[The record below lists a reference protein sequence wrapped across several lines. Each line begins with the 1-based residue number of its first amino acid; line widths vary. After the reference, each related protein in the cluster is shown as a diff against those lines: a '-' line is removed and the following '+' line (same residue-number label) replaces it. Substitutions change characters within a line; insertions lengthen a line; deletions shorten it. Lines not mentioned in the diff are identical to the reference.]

1 SLWFCGLLRL
11 RRRRC
16 GAGIGPNAIGT
27 LAMRRLRTAFA
38 LALPCALLLASAP
51 LAAQQVYKWKD
62 ANGVTQ
68 YTSTPPPEGS
78 AYETRQVDN
87 RHRAPQAADEA
98 PAEDPGCAI
107 ARGNLALL
115 NGMTTLSP
123 DEDGDGRPDRTY
135 SDAERADQVALAEA
149 AIKVRCTKPAS
160 APAPEPE
167 G

>member
-1 SLWFCGLLRL
+1 
-11 RRRRC
+11 
-16 GAGIGPNAIGT
+16 
-27 LAMRRLRTAFA
+27 MRRLRTAVA

-68 YTSTPPPEGS
+68 YSSTPPPEGS
-78 AYETRQVDN
+78 TYETREIRNHQ
-87 RHRAPQAADEA
+87 PQAQQAGDEA

-115 NGMTTLSP
+115 NGLDKLGP

-135 SDAERADQVALAEA
+135 TDAERADQIALAQA
-149 AIKVRCTKPAS
+149 AIKVRCTTPPA
-160 APAPEPE
+160 APAGREEEPE
-167 G
+167 EAGDN

>member
-1 SLWFCGLLRL
+1 AHAASLWFCGLLRL

-16 GAGIGPNAIGT
+16 GAGIGANAHRT
-27 LAMRRLRTAFA
+27 VAMRRLRTAIA
-38 LALPCALLLASAP
+38 LALPCALLLAAAP

-78 AYETRQVDN
+78 TYETREVDN
-87 RHRAPQAADEA
+87 RHPAPQAANEA

-115 NGMTTLSP
+115 NGLDTLGP
-123 DEDGDGRPDRTY
+123 DADGGGRPGRT
-135 SDAERADQVALAEA
+135 STGAEPAGQAAVGDA
-149 AIKVRCTKPAS
+149 
-160 APAPEPE
+160 
-167 G
+167 

>member
-1 SLWFCGLLRL
+1 MCRL
-11 RRRRC
+11 R
-16 GAGIGPNAIGT
+16 P
-27 LAMRRLRTAFA
+27 AFV

-68 YTSTPPPEGS
+68 YTSAPPPEGS
-78 AYETRQVDN
+78 TYETREIRN
-87 RHRAPQAADEA
+87 RPAPAPQAGEDEA
-98 PAEDPGCAI
+98 AEDPGCAI

-115 NGMTTLSP
+115 NGLDKLGP

-135 SDAERADQVALAEA
+135 TDAERADQVALAEA

-160 APAPEPE
+160 APASQPVQDDADEPE
-167 G
+167 ETGDN

>member
-1 SLWFCGLLRL
+1 
-11 RRRRC
+11 
-16 GAGIGPNAIGT
+16 
-27 LAMRRLRTAFA
+27 MRRFRPALV
-38 LALPCALLLASAP
+38 LALPCVLLLASAP

-62 ANGVTQ
+62 ASGVTQ

-78 AYETRQVDN
+78 TYETREIKN
-87 RHRAPQAADEA
+87 RQPMAPETDQA

-115 NGMTTLSP
+115 NGMTTLGP

-135 SDAERADQVALAEA
+135 TAAERADQVTLAEA

-167 G
+167 EEDAGEESGESGDN

>member
-1 SLWFCGLLRL
+1 
-11 RRRRC
+11 
-16 GAGIGPNAIGT
+16 
-27 LAMRRLRTAFA
+27 MRSLRTAIVF
-38 LALPCALLLASAP
+38 ALPCALLLASAP

-78 AYETRQVDN
+78 DYETRDIKVRQPP
-87 RHRAPQAADEA
+87 AAQAGAEE

-115 NGMTTLSP
+115 NGMTTLGP

-135 SDAERADQVALAEA
+135 TEAERADQVTLAQA
-149 AIKVRCTKPAS
+149 AIKVRCTPR
-160 APAPEPE
+160 PQAPEAAPDRADEGDESSFEPE
-167 G
+167 ETRGT

>member
-1 SLWFCGLLRL
+1 
-11 RRRRC
+11 
-16 GAGIGPNAIGT
+16 
-27 LAMRRLRTAFA
+27 MRRLRTAIA

-68 YTSTPPPEGS
+68 YSSTPPPEGS
-78 AYETRQVDN
+78 TYETREIRNHQPQ
-87 RHRAPQAADEA
+87 APQAGDEA

-115 NGMTTLSP
+115 NGLDKLGP

-135 SDAERADQVALAEA
+135 TDAERADQIALAQA
-149 AIKVRCTKPAS
+149 AIKVRCTTPPAV
-160 APAPEPE
+160 PAERAEEPE
-167 G
+167 ETGDN

>member
-1 SLWFCGLLRL
+1 
-11 RRRRC
+11 
-16 GAGIGPNAIGT
+16 
-27 LAMRRLRTAFA
+27 MRRIRTAFA

-78 AYETRQVDN
+78 TYETREVDN
-87 RHRAPQAADEA
+87 RHPAPQAADEA

-115 NGMTTLSP
+115 NGLDKLGP

-135 SDAERADQVALAEA
+135 TDAERADQVALAEA
-149 AIKVRCTKPAS
+149 AIKVRCTTPPA
-160 APAPEPE
+160 APAEREEEPE
-167 G
+167 ETGDN